1 MSNSTSPKSPSPFTW
16 KGLVAGIS
24 LSLLVGTGVP
34 YAVLLVGGADL
45 ARNSSLPA
53 AIFLLFIL
61 AIFVNALLGAIRRQ
75 LALSKADLVMAYV
88 MALLAAT
95 VPTQAFV
102 GYLIP
107 VISGW
112 STTPRPRTTGS
123 NFSQLTPPTGWHPR
137 TSRW

>member
-1 MSNSTSPKSPSPFTW
+1 MSNSTSPTSPSPFTW
-16 KGLVAGIS
+16 KGLVVGIS

-61 AIFVNALLGAIRRQ
+61 AIFVNALLGAIGRQ

-107 VISGW
+107 VISGLVYYA
-112 STTPRPRTTGS
+112 TPENNWVELFAIHT
-123 NFSQLTPPTGWHPR
+123 PTGWHPR